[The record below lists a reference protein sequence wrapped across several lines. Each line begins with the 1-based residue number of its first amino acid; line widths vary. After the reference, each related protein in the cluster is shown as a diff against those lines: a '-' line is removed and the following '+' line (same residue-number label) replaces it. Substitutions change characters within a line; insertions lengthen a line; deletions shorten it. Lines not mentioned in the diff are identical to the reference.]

1 MKALFV
7 NPYITDF
14 TAYDLW
20 LRPLGLLYTAAAV
33 AAYTDVE
40 IYWLDA
46 LDRFQQDTPP
56 TSRPDG
62 RGKFQRQII
71 DKPGIYGSIPRHY
84 ARYGLPLDVFRQRL
98 GEIPPVDFIFVTSLM
113 TYWLDGLNFT
123 LSLLKQR
130 FPRAPVVLGGILPSL
145 MPNVIKENVPADF
158 YIGGY
163 GEEAILTFLARQG
176 AAVRPHPDLADI
188 NRIPYP
194 AFRFLGSQAF
204 LPLLTSRG
212 CPFHCTYCAS
222 NLLNPRFR
230 ERTASGI
237 LEEIR
242 YMVDRYGTRH
252 FILFDDALLVNK
264 KDRFFKVFRQ
274 LREELRVQFHTPN
287 GLHAREI
294 DRQTAEILYQSGF
307 ATLRLS
313 FESTQPGILSRSSD
327 KVSVRQMEAAVDNL
341 ERAGYKRRDLAC
353 YLLFGLPGQTVKDIE
368 EALYFVRDLG
378 IVPHLAYYSPV
389 PGTPDFLDLQKQGI
403 LSTPPNPYETNK
415 IYYLYQKSGLSHADI
430 QHIKD
435 LTAHITH
442 PLHPQ

>member
-20 LRPLGLLYTAAAV
+20 LRPLGLLYTVAAV
-33 AAYTDVE
+33 QAYTDVE

-46 LDRFQQDTPP
+46 LDRFQQDKTP

-71 DKPGIYGSIPRHY
+71 DKPDIYGGIPRNY

-98 GEIPPVDFIFVTSLM
+98 DQIPPVDFIFVTSLM
-113 TYWLDGLNFT
+113 TYWLDGINFT
-123 LSLLKQR
+123 LALVKKR
-130 FPRAPVVLGGILPSL
+130 FPHARVVLGGILPSL
-145 MPNVIKENVPADF
+145 MANSIKDYIPADF
-158 YIGGY
+158 YIAGY

-176 AAVRPHPDLADI
+176 VKVEPHPDLSDV
-188 NRIPYP
+188 NRLPYP
-194 AFRFLGSQAF
+194 AVRFLGSQTF

-212 CPFHCTYCAS
+212 CPFQCTYCAS

-230 ERTASGI
+230 ERTAHNI
-237 LEEIR
+237 LEEIH
-242 YMVDRYGTRH
+242 YMVDRFGTQH
-252 FILFDDALLVNK
+252 FILFDDALLVHK
-264 KDRFFKVFRQ
+264 KERFFKVFRRV
-274 LREELRVQFHTPN
+274 REELNIRFHTPN
-287 GLHAREI
+287 GLHAREV

-307 ATLRLS
+307 ETLRLS
-313 FESTQPGILSRSSD
+313 FESTEPGILSRSSG
-327 KVSVRQMEAAVDNL
+327 KVNVRQMEAAVDNL

-353 YLLFGLPGQTVKDIE
+353 YLLFGLPGQTIKDIE
-368 EALYFVRDLG
+368 DALYFARDLG

-389 PGTPDFLDLQKQGI
+389 PGTPDFLSLQKQGI
-403 LSTPPNPYETNK
+403 LAAPLNLYETNK
-415 IYYLYQKSGLSHADI
+415 IYYLYRKSGFSHADI

-435 LTAHITH
+435 LTAHITQT
-442 PLHPQ
+442 LRGQ